1 MSLAAAALASNLNA
15 MNAETVTILVTAGAA
30 AIGVID
36 YLRSGSALAW
46 PGRTG
51 GLWFD
56 HAADQPIDERP
67 SEDAVDLP
75 IPRRPLRG
83 RAD

>member
-1 MSLAAAALASNLNA
+1 
-15 MNAETVTILVTAGAA
+15 MNAYETVTILVTAGAA
-30 AIGVID
+30 VVGAVD
-36 YLRSGSALAW
+36 YLRSGGAFASA
-46 PGRTG
+46 GRTG

-56 HAADQPIDERP
+56 HAADQPIDQRP

-83 RAD
+83 RID

>member
-1 MSLAAAALASNLNA
+1 MT
-15 MNAETVTILVTAGAA
+15 AETITILVTAGAT
-30 AIGVID
+30 AIGVVD
-36 YLRSGSALAW
+36 HFRSGGAFAW
-46 PGRTG
+46 AGRNG

-56 HAADQPIDERP
+56 HAGDRPIAERP

-83 RAD
+83 RLD